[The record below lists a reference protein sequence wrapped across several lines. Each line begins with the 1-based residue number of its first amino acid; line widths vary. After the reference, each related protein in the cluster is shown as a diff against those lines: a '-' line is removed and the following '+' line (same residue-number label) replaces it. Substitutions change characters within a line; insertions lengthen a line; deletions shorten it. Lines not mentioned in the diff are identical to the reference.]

1 MIPSPRPSC
10 ASVGSSGSGGR
21 SLRVASVL
29 LLIAVLGSSLASS
42 AELTVE
48 FELPTIDTADYN
60 RPYVAI
66 WSESPEGSTTLLLWH
81 LDKRKEDKWLSD
93 IRRWWRK
100 QGRYGRPVDAVT
112 GATRGPGRYRE
123 TFTLDSES
131 PFTLFLEVV
140 REDGGRSL
148 LKQPIDFT
156 NTQRVYTL
164 PADREIGVT
173 TISLG
178 DN

>member
-1 MIPSPRPSC
+1 MNNTRLFLLLVLWSVIG
-10 ASVGSSGSGGR
+10 SVG
-21 SLRVASVL
+21 AK
-29 LLIAVLGSSLASS
+29 A
-42 AELTVE
+42 AEVTVE
-48 FELPTIDTADYN
+48 FSLPVIDTADYN
-60 RPYVAI
+60 KPYVAI
-66 WSESPEGSTTLLLWH
+66 WTETAGGSETLLLWH

-100 QGRYGRPVDAVT
+100 LGRYGDTTDGVT

-123 TFTLDSES
+123 TFNVSAEA

-148 LKQPIDFT
+148 LRQPIDFAGSE
-156 NTQRVYTL
+156 RIFEL
-164 PADREIGVT
+164 PADREIGAT
-173 TISLG
+173 TITLG